1 MSGTGPEAAARVTAG
16 KEIALQL
23 RAVTAGYGSTTVLH
37 DIGLD
42 FERGSVTALLGP
54 NGAGKTTL
62 LRVAAGLLLP
72 QSGRVSVHGRE
83 MSRARP
89 ARRARAGLC
98 LIPEQRGVFAD
109 LTVRENLRLMTPRW
123 RNIDADTVLDVF
135 PALRTRFDERA
146 GALSGGQ
153 QQMLALG
160 RAWLAEP
167 TIVLL
172 DEVSMGLAPVVVDE
186 IFTALGELR
195 RGGAAIVVVEQ
206 YIHHALAMADRVVVL
221 HRGRVAVTGPAADFD
236 RDVLLENYFG
246 AEGSSTDLPATPA
259 GHPSGARIRD
269 TGVASHDSPQGA
281 EDEEK

>member
-1 MSGTGPEAAARVTAG
+1 MS
-16 KEIALQL
+16 EIALEL
-23 RAVTAGYGSTTVLH
+23 RSITAGYGSTIVLH
-37 DIGLD
+37 DIGLE
-42 FERGSVTALLGP
+42 FARGSVTALLGP

-62 LRVAAGLLLP
+62 LRVAAGLLP
-72 QSGRVSVHGRE
+72 PRSGGVSVHGRE

-109 LTVRENLRLMTPRW
+109 LTVRDNLRLMTPRW
-123 RNIDADTVLDVF
+123 RNSNADTVLDVF
-135 PALRTRFDERA
+135 PALRSRLDDRA

-221 HRGRVAVTGPAADFD
+221 RRGRVAVTGPAAEFD
-236 RDVLLENYFG
+236 RDDLLENYFG
-246 AEGSSTDLPATPA
+246 IEVDTRDLPATPV
-259 GHPSGARIRD
+259 GHPLGALGRD
-269 TGVASHDSPQGA
+269 TGVANHDSLQGA
-281 EDEEK
+281 EDEEE